1 MSAENE
7 NIAHIN
13 IIEGLLSQV
22 NYHLRNI
29 TPENPEQHTSKDQAI
44 EEIDLFQKIT
54 IFKMRNLFE

>member
-1 MSAENE
+1 MSSENE
-7 NIAHIN
+7 NIAHVN

-44 EEIDLFQKIT
+44 EEIDLFQKT
-54 IFKMRNLFE
+54 MLHEMRKLFE

>member
-1 MSAENE
+1 MSSENE

-29 TPENPEQHTSKDQAI
+29 APENTEQDTSKDQAI
-44 EEIDLFQKIT
+44 EEIDLFQKT
-54 IFKMRNLFE
+54 TLHEMRILFE